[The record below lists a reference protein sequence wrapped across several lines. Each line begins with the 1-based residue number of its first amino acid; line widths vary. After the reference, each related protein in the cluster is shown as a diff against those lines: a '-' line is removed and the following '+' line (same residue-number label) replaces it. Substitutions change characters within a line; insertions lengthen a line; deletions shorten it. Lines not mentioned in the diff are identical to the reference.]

1 MSFFANPNYDF
12 IRWRWH
18 AFALSALILLAGVG
32 LMVKQGGPALGIDF
46 SGGTA
51 IILKFEQTTSEETV
65 RGALESIPGDK
76 IVQQYGPPGDNEIM
90 VRLPMME
97 GSEQGTSLEH
107 SSEQVVQTLRDAKI
121 GSFEVAGS
129 ELVGPVIGR
138 DLQRRGIWAVVLSVL
153 GIGVYI
159 ALRFRP
165 SFAVGAMA
173 ATFHDILVV
182 LAFLTFVQQFR
193 IGYELSLNVVAAILT
208 IAGYSVNDTIVI
220 LDRVREN
227 LRVLRRESLATI
239 VNRSVNQTLRRTVIT
254 TGTTLM
260 AMVALFLFGGE
271 VLKGFAYSMLVGII
285 VGTYSTVFIASSIA
299 IMMSKR
305 SKGMRA
311 DAAAPPATT
320 ATASAQATPAVSAR
334 PKVRRR
340 RRG

>member
-1 MSFFANPNYDF
+1 MRILANTNYDF

-18 AFALSALILLAGVG
+18 ALALSALILLTGVG

-46 SGGTA
+46 SGGTS
-51 IILKFEQTTSEETV
+51 IVLKFDQATPEETV
-65 RGALESIPGDK
+65 RRALESISGDK
-76 IVQQYGPPGDNEIM
+76 IVQQYGQPGDNEIM
-90 VRLPMME
+90 VRLPVME
-97 GSEQGTSLEH
+97 GTEQGTSLDQ
-107 SSEQVVQTLRDAKI
+107 SSKQVVQTLQEAKI
-121 GSFEVAGS
+121 GTFEVAGS
-129 ELVGPVIGR
+129 ELVGPIIGR
-138 DLQRRGIWAVVLSVL
+138 DLQRRGIWAVVLSIL

-165 SFAVGAMA
+165 SFAVGAMV
-173 ATFHDILVV
+173 ATVHDILVV

-220 LDRVREN
+220 FDRVREN
-227 LRVLRRESLATI
+227 LRVLRRESLTTI
-239 VNRSVNQTLRRTVIT
+239 VNRSVNQTLSRTVIT
-254 TGTTLM
+254 TGTTLL
-260 AMVALFLFGGE
+260 AMMALFLFGGE

-299 IMMSKR
+299 IVVSKR
-305 SKGMRA
+305 GREARA
-311 DAAAPPATT
+311 GATAPPAATATAAAPAAP
-320 ATASAQATPAVSAR
+320 SVSAR